1 MQCTRAHRRVS
12 PDEHCTRGEEKVR
25 RGAFEFLAHGPA
37 QTLLRHCSGIRKEK
51 KKKRQERF
59 GNGRID
65 DMLRGEEGKEM

>member
-1 MQCTRAHRRVS
+1 MRAHS
-12 PDEHCTRGEEKVR
+12 CGGPDEPCVGKRG
-25 RGAFEFLAHGPA
+25 GLFGIFAHGPA